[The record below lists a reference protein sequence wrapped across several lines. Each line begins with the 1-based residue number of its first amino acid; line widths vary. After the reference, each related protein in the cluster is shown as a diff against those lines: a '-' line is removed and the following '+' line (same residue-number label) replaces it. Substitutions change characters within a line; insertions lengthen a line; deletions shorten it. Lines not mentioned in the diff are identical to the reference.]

1 MNPNQMK
8 ELFIFLAIQSL
19 FSLLTIHPINMKA
32 TYFTLFFLF
41 LLFSCTT
48 KTIPPTINPKN
59 FEKTID
65 GKLVKLFT
73 IKNQKGMEI
82 TVTNY
87 GGRIVSWLAP
97 DKNGNLEDIVFGHDS
112 IDGYLNAKENYFG
125 AAIGRYGNRIAKGEF
140 SIGDI
145 HYKLAQNNG
154 VNSLHGGVN
163 GFSKKIWDV
172 YQKGAGELVLK
183 LVSPDMDEGY
193 PGELNVTMN
202 YRLTNDNELMIQYDA
217 KCDKP
222 TVINLTNHSYFNL
235 HGAGNGTILDHQ
247 LTLNADFF
255 TPIDSTLIP
264 TGEITPVENTP
275 FDFRTPSLIGSR
287 IDAKDQQIKFGLGY
301 DMNYVLKKS
310 PDQTIS
316 LAASVYEAQSGRL
329 LEVFT
334 DQPGIQFYSGN
345 FLDGKYP
352 GKKGKSYGYR
362 TGFCLETQH
371 FPNSPNQQNFPS
383 VVLSPDQVYSHT
395 CIYKISVKK

>member
-1 MNPNQMK
+1 
-8 ELFIFLAIQSL
+8 
-19 FSLLTIHPINMKA
+19 
-32 TYFTLFFLF
+32 
-41 LLFSCTT
+41 
-48 KTIPPTINPKN
+48 
-59 FEKTID
+59 
-65 GKLVKLFT
+65 
-73 IKNQKGMEI
+73 MEV

-87 GGRIVSWLAP
+87 GARIISWLVP
-97 DKNGNLEDIVFGHDS
+97 DRKGNFEDVVFGFDS

-125 AAIGRYGNRIAKGEF
+125 ASIGRYGNRIAQGEF

-163 GFSKKIWDV
+163 GFSRKIWDV
-172 YQKGAGELVLK
+172 VPKAENELHLN

-193 PGELNVTMN
+193 PGELSVSMI
-202 YRLTNDNELMIQYDA
+202 YRLTNDNELVIQYEA

-264 TGEITPVENTP
+264 TGEFTPVENTP
-275 FDFRTPSLIGSR
+275 FDFRNPTLIGDR
-287 IDAKDQQIKFGLGY
+287 INSKDQQITFGLGY
-301 DMNYVLKKS
+301 DINYVLKKS
-310 PDQTIS
+310 PDQNIS
-316 LAASVYEAQSGRL
+316 LAATVYEPQSGRV

-334 DQPGIQFYSGN
+334 DQPGIQFYTGN

-362 TGFCLETQH
+362 SGLCLETQH
-371 FPNSPNQQNFPS
+371 FPNSPNQPKFPS
-383 VVLSPDQVYSHT
+383 AELAPDQVYSHT
-395 CIYKISVKK
+395 CIYKFSAK